1 MPTGNLTVN
10 ETEVVKLVA
19 EFLQNR
25 TLNISML
32 SLERETGVI
41 NGIFS
46 DDMLFL
52 RQLIL
57 DGQWDDVI
65 DFIQPLITIEGFDS
79 KRFQYIILK
88 HKYLELLCI
97 KAEPTVMQNY
107 EFTVDEVVKCLNSL
121 EDLCDSK
128 EDYSNL
134 CFLLSLPKL
143 SDHSDYQNWNPS
155 NARVECFKQVEPL
168 LRSYLPIE
176 KKDDQKS
183 RMSSND
189 RLMQLVLK
197 GMLYEACVD
206 FCQQQAT
213 GGQNGLTYPTL
224 LSDTGFSDADLSLL
238 AWLQCIPF
246 QVFSC
251 PFEQKAVSVD
261 IRPLVKPC
269 LEASWSEQILVT
281 PIKPKMFPHSATPAG
296 RPRSAELMTR
306 SLNPQ
311 FDGLSSGLWQGN
323 RLDWSSPTPH
333 NPLSQSIA
341 GPGAIARPF
350 PVNPLQDPMLISMDK
365 LFSEGE
371 VIDTKASIAE
381 ELKPS
386 PRLNSGLSIVNSS
399 ATPKTSL
406 PVRSSSPTRSVTK
419 EKPGTD
425 QLVPSNTSSAA
436 VTASQ
441 DRGSP
446 VSSAKDSSNE
456 LYKEYQRQRQ
466 RLQEQLELQEKQ
478 RELYQKE
485 LMEIEQKAQQAMVD
499 NRLSEEF
506 SNLDE
511 DSPLSPPSVTPTS
524 VVDHTGQARQ
534 DVSEN
539 TAKVSSN
546 DKGLKD
552 ETNLAQ
558 DTIITANS
566 NSNSKNELGSS
577 QEDTLSLE
585 PTIPMVTGKNKT
597 GNLFLDFT
605 SPPTS
610 DRVPKLKSSAERAAM
625 NKGLGRNSPSN
636 AMVSCSA
643 PNSPMV
649 PRRHSLPQRPV
660 TPSAHA
666 PSRNPN
672 ISVTV
677 PNTPNLSRR
686 SSLSS
691 TSSSKSNKS
700 GRRKVSS
707 SKDIDDESE
716 DPLSKKNVAFSLPD
730 HAFVLPDVKA
740 GRDEFL
746 DDLDDPFGGAAS
758 PVSSDT
764 SLDSRGEKRGKATPK
779 KPKKICPGPPS
790 MLTRPTGL
798 QKKTG
803 DLRTP
808 TSPAPD
814 SSSTPGSPRKGR
826 SMSFGAVTR
835 PSTLSTATRAT
846 TAGVRRPITPE
857 PSSSATSNFKHTGR
871 VGGTQSTS
879 AGKTGTSGAKGGLSS
894 AASAPSTPTG
904 RKIFTGSSTLP
915 RRTGKSSTPN
925 TPTETKRA
933 PGLGTKSSGSAG
945 GGLTRASSLKGD
957 DVRSKTLPLPAKTK
971 IKAGG
976 QEPRSK
982 TSGLTRSHS
991 VKETCQSGGKSVV
1004 ASQSSVRRSSE
1015 SSKSSSAGKPRFIP
1029 VTRLED
1035 SQAVRTIAFHPKG
1048 NFYAVGSN
1056 SKMLRVCAF
1065 PSMGNLRDEHVAY
1078 ETSVVYKHAK
1088 HHKGSIYCCAWNPLG
1103 DLIATGSNDKTIRL
1117 TKFNEETLSV
1127 EGPGMELS
1135 FHDGTVRD
1143 LVFMQD
1149 VTNHSSLLISGGAG
1163 DCKIYVTD
1171 CQSGAPIRAMAG
1183 HTGHIYSLHTW
1194 GGCMFASGSQDKTA
1208 RFWDLRASTPITVV
1222 PSPSGSP
1229 FASVCVDPSGR
1240 LMVSGHEDGVVM
1252 LYDIRGAKVVQSF
1265 QPHVGECRSARF
1277 SNNAYYL
1284 LTVAY
1289 DNRIVI
1295 TDLHGDLLRPLPSV
1309 VVGEHKDKVIQG
1321 RWHPTQFA
1329 FVTSSADKAAICW
1342 GLPTVQT

>member
-10 ETEVVKLVA
+10 EAEVVKLVA

-65 DFIQPLITIEGFDS
+65 DFIQPLISIEGFDS
-79 KRFQYIILK
+79 KQFQYIILK
-88 HKYLELLCI
+88 YKYLELLCI

-121 EDLCDSK
+121 EELCDSK

-168 LRSYLPIE
+168 LRAYLPIE
-176 KKDDQKS
+176 KKDEQKS
-183 RMSSND
+183 QMSCND

-323 RLDWSSPTPH
+323 RLEWSTPSPH
-333 NPLSQSIA
+333 NPLSQSMA
-341 GPGAIARPF
+341 GPGAIARPL
-350 PVNPLQDPMLISMDK
+350 PHNPIRDPMLLSMDK

-371 VIDTKASIAE
+371 VIDTKASIPE
-381 ELKPS
+381 ELKAS
-386 PRLNSGLSIVNSS
+386 PRINAGLSLTNSS
-399 ATPKTSL
+399 APSKTAP
-406 PVRSSSPTRSVTK
+406 PVRSSSPARSVTTD
-419 EKPGTD
+419 KPKAD
-425 QLVPSNTSSAA
+425 QASSSTTSLATESS
-436 VTASQ
+436 SQ
-441 DRGSP
+441 ARTSP

-456 LYKEYQRQRQ
+456 LYREYQRQRQ

-485 LMEIEQKAQQAMVD
+485 LMEIEKKAQQAMVD

-506 SNLDE
+506 SHLEE
-511 DSPLSPPSVTPTS
+511 D
-524 VVDHTGQARQ
+524 
-534 DVSEN
+534 DVS
-539 TAKVSSN
+539 TPQAGIKVNNRPDN
-546 DKGLKD
+546 DLASPSGNPSPSLVSTKPPEV
-552 ETNLAQ
+552 ETPCKTEQA
-558 DTIITANS
+558 ANNN
-566 NSNSKNELGSS
+566 NSVKNETISAMIPVTGNMNESGLAHEASFSS
-577 QEDTLSLE
+577 ETGV
-585 PTIPMVTGKNKT
+585 PVVTGKNKT

-610 DRVPKLKSSAERAAM
+610 DRIPKLKSSAERAALG
-625 NKGLGRNSPSN
+625 KSIGRNSPS
-636 AMVSCSA
+636 ASLVSSSA

-649 PRRHSLPQRPV
+649 PRRHSLPQRPT
-660 TPSAHA
+660 TPSAHQR
-666 PSRNPN
+666 PQTSRTPN
-672 ISVTV
+672 VSVTV

-691 TSSSKSNKS
+691 TGSANNKSSK
-700 GRRKVSS
+700 RKVSS
-707 SKDIDDESE
+707 SKASGEVLDLNGEDDEDE
-716 DPLSKKNVAFSLPD
+716 DPFSKKNVAFSLPE
-730 HAFVLPDVKA
+730 HAFVLPNSASTQEDFV
-740 GRDEFL
+740 DE
-746 DDLDDPFGGAAS
+746 LDDPFGGVAS
-758 PVSSDT
+758 PASSET
-764 SLDSRGEKRGKATPK
+764 SLDSKGEKKGKSASNRPK
-779 KPKKICPGPPS
+779 KLGPGPPS
-790 MLTRPTGL
+790 MLSRPTSL
-798 QKKTG
+798 QKKVG
-803 DLRTP
+803 DARTP
-808 TSPAPD
+808 TGAAPE
-814 SSSTPGSPRKGR
+814 SSARPGSPRKSR
-826 SMSFGAVTR
+826 SMSFGATSR
-835 PSTLSTATRAT
+835 PEARAST
-846 TAGVRRPITPE
+846 GIRRPITPE
-857 PSSSATSNFKHTGR
+857 PSSSSSTGYKHNSRAAGAQHLSAKTGAAARGGTSSATS
-871 VGGTQSTS
+871 
-879 AGKTGTSGAKGGLSS
+879 
-894 AASAPSTPTG
+894 APATPTG
-904 RKIFTGSSTLP
+904 RKVFTGSSTLP
-915 RRTGKSSTPN
+915 RRATKSSAAS
-925 TPTETKRA
+925 TPTESKRGMGLTA
-933 PGLGTKSSGSAG
+933 KSPGLDSKTRGASTLKSEDA
-945 GGLTRASSLKGD
+945 
-957 DVRSKTLPLPAKTK
+957 RSKTLPLPAKSR
-971 IKAGG
+971 IKTGG
-976 QEPRSK
+976 SEPRS
-982 TSGLTRSHS
+982 TPSTLTRASS
-991 VKETCQSGGKSVV
+991 VKETRQSGSKS
-1004 ASQSSVRRSSE
+1004 ATGTQSPLRRSSE
-1015 SSKSSSAGKPRFIP
+1015 SSKLSPSKPRFIP
-1029 VTRLED
+1029 VTRMED
-1035 SQAVRTIAFHPKG
+1035 CQAIRTVAFHPKG

-1065 PSMGNLRDEHVAY
+1065 PNLGNLRDEHVAY

-1117 TKFNEETLSV
+1117 TKFNEDTLSA

-1143 LVFMQD
+1143 VVFMQD

-1183 HTGHIYSLHTW
+1183 HSGE
-1194 GGCMFASGSQDKTA
+1194 FAGFDFHLLLPT
-1208 RFWDLRASTPITVV
+1208 FIFFTL
-1222 PSPSGSP
+1222 PSPLSILFLWGIGKIP
-1229 FASVCVDPSGR
+1229 R
-1240 LMVSGHEDGVVM
+1240 Q
-1252 LYDIRGAKVVQSF
+1252 II
-1265 QPHVGECRSARF
+1265 
-1277 SNNAYYL
+1277 L
-1284 LTVAY
+1284 LA
-1289 DNRIVI
+1289 
-1295 TDLHGDLLRPLPSV
+1295 
-1309 VVGEHKDKVIQG
+1309 
-1321 RWHPTQFA
+1321 
-1329 FVTSSADKAAICW
+1329 
-1342 GLPTVQT
+1342 